1 MPNKYQLVNEMANE
15 TLKEI
20 TKSGE
25 NWVNFLKTASNN
37 YKYSFNEQVLIYTQK
52 PNATACADIETWNNR
67 LKRWV
72 NKGAKGIALISIED
86 GRSILRHVFDISDTH
101 SGINRNLKLWEVKP
115 SYENGL
121 IETLENSFGNLDIK
135 SNLAEAIY
143 SSSVNLVEDNYQ
155 DYLVDLRDVIENSS
169 LQNLTEDEL
178 ESYFKGILA
187 NSITYIALNR
197 CGIDS
202 ANFFKYNDFELI
214 TKFNTK
220 SVISRLGAATSDIS
234 EQIIREIASSVR
246 NFEKNIN
253 RTFVNNQKINYHN
266 NENKNDEGRNDYD
279 ENRIQ
284 TNGRLPD
291 TTSSLT
297 KSKENATR
305 QILENEGEIPKR
317 IQKRTI
323 LGINARLQNG
333 ETFRRNRTD
342 STENVERD
350 NQESSREEQ
359 DRREFE
365 STKSNALGT
374 RNERNK
380 KSSRRN
386 SDTGIDLQLNLF
398 TDSYIPPI
406 KDLPSVD
413 EQRNTIQTQ
422 AEVENTP
429 AFTFTQEMVD
439 TTLKDGTG
447 HENGKFRV
455 YRLYQET
462 FSSKERID
470 FLKAEFNYYGTNGVK
485 GLDGIWVEYTPG
497 KGLKLSKSGF
507 ENNLQVNWN
516 TIEKRI

>member
-20 TKSGE
+20 TQSGE
-25 NWVNFLKTASNN
+25 NWVKFLKTASNN
-37 YKYSFNEQVLIYTQK
+37 YKYSFNEQVLIYAQK

-72 NKGAKGIALISIED
+72 NKGAKGIALISIEN
-86 GRSILRHVFDISDTH
+86 GRSVLRHVFDISDTH

-121 IETLENSFGNLDIK
+121 IETLENSFGKLDIK
-135 SNLAEAIY
+135 NNLAEAIY

-155 DYLVDLRDVIENSS
+155 DYLVDLREVIENSS

-178 ESYFKGILA
+178 ESYFKGILV
-187 NSITYIALNR
+187 NSITYMALNR
-197 CGIDS
+197 CGIDPG
-202 ANFFKYNDFELI
+202 NFFKYNDFEII
-214 TKFNTK
+214 TNFDTK

-266 NENKNDEGRNDYD
+266 NENKNNEGRNDYD
-279 ENRIQ
+279 EDRIQ
-284 TNGRLPD
+284 TNGRLSD
-291 TTSSLT
+291 TTGSTT
-297 KSKENATR
+297 KNKENATR
-305 QILENEGEIPKR
+305 QILKDEREISER
-317 IQKRTI
+317 TQKRTI
-323 LGINARLQNG
+323 RGINARLQNG
-333 ETFRRNRTD
+333 GTFRRNRND

-350 NQESSREEQ
+350 NQESGKAKQ

-374 RNERNK
+374 GNELNK
-380 KSSRRN
+380 KSSRGD

-413 EQRNTIQTQ
+413 VQKNIIQTQ

-429 AFTFTQEMVD
+429 AFTFTQGMID
-439 TTLKDGTG
+439 IALKSGTG
-447 HENGKFRV
+447 HENGKYRV

-462 FSSKERID
+462 FSSKERIV
-470 FLKAEFNYYGTNGVK
+470 FLKLEFNYY
-485 GLDGIWVEYTPG
+485 
-497 KGLKLSKSGF
+497 
-507 ENNLQVNWN
+507 
-516 TIEKRI
+516 

>member
-20 TKSGE
+20 TQNGE
-25 NWVNFLKTASNN
+25 DWTKFLNTASNN
-37 YKYSFNEQVLIYTQK
+37 YKYSFNEQVLIYAQK
-52 PNATACADIETWNNR
+52 PNATACADIETWNNK

-86 GRSILRHVFDISDTH
+86 GRSVLRHVFDISDTH
-101 SGINRNLKLWEVKP
+101 SGINRNLKLWEVKS

-121 IETLENSFGNLDIK
+121 IETLENSFGNLEIK
-135 SNLAEAIY
+135 SNLTEAIY
-143 SSSVNLVEDNYQ
+143 SSSMNLVEDNYQ
-155 DYLVDLRDVIENSS
+155 DYLVDLRDVLENSS
-169 LQNLTEDEL
+169 LQNLSENEL
-178 ESYFKGILA
+178 ESLFKGILI
-187 NSITYIALNR
+187 NSISYMTLNR
-197 CGIDS
+197 CGIDPLEHFS
-202 ANFFKYNDFELI
+202 YNDFELI
-214 TKFNTK
+214 KQFDTK

-234 EQIIREIASSVR
+234 EQIIREIASSIR

-266 NENKNDEGRNDYD
+266 NENKNNEGRNDYD
-279 ENRIQ
+279 EDRIQ

-291 TTSSLT
+291 TTSSIT
-297 KSKENATR
+297 KNQTNTSG
-305 QILENEGEIPKR
+305 QILKNEGEIPKG

-323 LGINARLQNG
+323 RGINARLQNG
-333 ETFRRNRTD
+333 GTFRRSRND
-342 STENVERD
+342 STEYVERD
-350 NQESSREEQ
+350 NQEPSREEQ

-374 RNERNK
+374 GNERNK

-413 EQRNTIQTQ
+413 EQKNIIQTQ
-422 AEVENTP
+422 AEIGNTP

-439 TTLKDGTG
+439 IALKNGTG

-470 FLKAEFNYYGTNGVK
+470 FLKSEFNYFGTNGFK
-485 GLDGIWVEYTPG
+485 GLEEYG
-497 KGLKLSKSGF
+497 
-507 ENNLQVNWN
+507 
-516 TIEKRI
+516 

>member
-20 TKSGE
+20 TQSGE

-37 YKYSFNEQVLIYTQK
+37 YKYSFNEQVLIYAQK

-187 NSITYIALNR
+187 NSITYMALNR
-197 CGIDS
+197 CGIDP

-266 NENKNDEGRNDYD
+266 NENKNNEGRNDYD
-279 ENRIQ
+279 EDRIQ
-284 TNGRLPD
+284 TNRRLPD

-297 KSKENATR
+297 QSKENATR
-305 QILENEGEIPKR
+305 QILENEGEISKR

-323 LGINARLQNG
+323 RGINARLQNG
-333 ETFRRNRTD
+333 GTFRRNRND

-350 NQESSREEQ
+350 NQEPSREEQ

-374 RNERNK
+374 GNERNK

-413 EQRNTIQTQ
+413 EQRNTIQTTQ
-422 AEVENTP
+422 KKSWKNT
-429 AFTFTQEMVD
+429 Q
-439 TTLKDGTG
+439 
-447 HENGKFRV
+447 
-455 YRLYQET
+455 
-462 FSSKERID
+462 
-470 FLKAEFNYYGTNGVK
+470 
-485 GLDGIWVEYTPG
+485 
-497 KGLKLSKSGF
+497 
-507 ENNLQVNWN
+507 
-516 TIEKRI
+516 